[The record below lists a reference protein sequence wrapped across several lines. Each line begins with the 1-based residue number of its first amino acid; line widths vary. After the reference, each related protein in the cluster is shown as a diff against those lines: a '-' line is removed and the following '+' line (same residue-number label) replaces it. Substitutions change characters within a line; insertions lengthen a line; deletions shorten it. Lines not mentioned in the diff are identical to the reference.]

1 MKPIREWIREIH
13 ALTNLAKKPKR
24 DGHG

>member
-1 MKPIREWIREIH
+1 VREWIREMQT
-13 ALTNLAKKPKR
+13 LTNLAKKPKR